1 MLAPPLVLH
10 CAGRRRAR
18 QARESP
24 RPTDAS
30 GEPPQHRAVAE
41 RGEMASDGSLPQEEG
56 QDMALKHLLAGVAV
70 IGLMAQT
77 ALGQNQDTTQ
87 QQLAQAQQLAQED
100 MEFANKAAGDG
111 MAEVKLGELAQQN
124 AEDDQVKQFG
134 QRMVDDHS
142 KANDELKSI
151 AQQKGIDLPKDLP
164 AEAQQA
170 YDELQQK
177 SGDEFDQAYMDLMV
191 EDHQKAIDLF
201 QQEAKSGKDADLQT
215 FAEETLPTL
224 EEHLDLAQQTQKQIS
239 ASAGQSE
246 QPATATGQAEQP
258 AAAARSEQQ
267 QPAHGQQQAGT
278 QAQQQQAGTE
288 AEPSISIKE
297 VLGSKVVNAKGD
309 QVGEIEDLVVD
320 QNQIRYAVLSVG
332 GFLGIGEKKVAVPFD
347 ELQLGDNE
355 AYLMSATT
363 EQQLEQMPEYDE
375 GQYQPFQQH
384 G

>member
-1 MLAPPLVLH
+1 
-10 CAGRRRAR
+10 
-18 QARESP
+18 
-24 RPTDAS
+24 
-30 GEPPQHRAVAE
+30 
-41 RGEMASDGSLPQEEG
+41 
-56 QDMALKHLLAGVAV
+56 MALKHLLAGVAV
-70 IGLMAQT
+70 IGLMAQP

-87 QQLAQAQQLAQED
+87 QQLAQAEQQLAQED
-100 MEFANKAAGDG
+100 TEFANKAAGDG

-201 QQEAKSGKDADLQT
+201 QQEAQSGKDADLQT

-224 EEHLDLAQQTQKQIS
+224 QEHLDLAQQTQKQIS
-239 ASAGQSE
+239 ASAGQGE
-246 QPATATGQAEQP
+246 QPATAAGQAEQP
-258 AAAARSEQQ
+258 AAAAQSEQQ
-267 QPAHGQQQAGT
+267 PAQGQQQAGT

-332 GFLGIGEKKVAVPFD
+332 GFLGIGEKKVAVPLD

-375 GQYQPFQQH
+375 GQYQPFPQR